1 VIVLNMHS
9 RMLKVCFTENSEVFA
24 IRVLNKHG
32 ELTPEGMRRGMLMA
46 VSKSMPILIVDDYNT
61 MIRILRN
68 LLRQLGF
75 SNIDEASDG
84 RTALAK
90 MKTKDYALVISDWGM
105 EPMTGTELLEQ
116 VRADDRMRAT
126 PFLMVANDNDGDLD
140 ADCIVKPFNAQALKT
155 KLVSVLGA
163 F

>member
-1 VIVLNMHS
+1 
-9 RMLKVCFTENSEVFA
+9 
-24 IRVLNKHG
+24 
-32 ELTPEGMRRGMLMA
+32 MA

-84 RTALAK
+84 RTALLK
-90 MKTKDYALVISDWGM
+90 MKSKEYALVISDWGM
-105 EPMTGTELLEQ
+105 EPMTGVELLQQ
-116 VRADDRMRAT
+116 VRADDRMRST
-126 PFLMVANDNDGDLD
+126 PFLMVANDNDGSLD
-140 ADCIVKPFNAQALKT
+140 AGCLAGASGCIAKPFNAQALKT
-155 KLVSVLGA
+155 KLVAVLGA